1 MRIKDRDD
9 YRSMTDR
16 ELIIE
21 IKEALHHNW
30 QDLAMVL
37 TERLVAAKKEKRELG
52 YPAYD
57 D

>member
-30 QDLAMVL
+30 EDLAMVL
-37 TERLVAAKKEKRELG
+37 TERLVAAKRKGEK
-52 YPAYD
+52 A
-57 D
+57 